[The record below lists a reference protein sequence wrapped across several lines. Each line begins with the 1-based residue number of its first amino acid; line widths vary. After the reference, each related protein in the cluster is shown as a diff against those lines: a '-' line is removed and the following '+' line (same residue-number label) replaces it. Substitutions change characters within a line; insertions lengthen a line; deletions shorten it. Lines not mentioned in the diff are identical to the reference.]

1 MVITKTPTAKCHIN
15 FLVIAFTCIIVIT
28 RSLGGVQRFVYAGVY
43 NFSSSSSSSSSSLLS
58 PRGGGGVLGS
68 TFAGYVLLASQNPY
82 PIIVYS
88 VTNYKPYLSH
98 FWANG

>member
-43 NFSSSSSSSSSSLLS
+43 SFSSSSGSSNLLS
-58 PRGGGGVLGS
+58 PRGGGYLGQ
-68 TFAGYVLLASQNPY
+68 LLLGMCCWPLRT
-82 PIIVYS
+82 P
-88 VTNYKPYLSH
+88 TPL
-98 FWANG
+98 

>member
-43 NFSSSSSSSSSSLLS
+43 NFSSSSGSSNLLS
-58 PRGGGGVLGS
+58 PRGGVLGS
-68 TFAGYVLLASQNPY
+68 TFAGYVLLATQNTY

-88 VTNYKPYLSH
+88 VTNYNPILVT
-98 FWANG
+98 FGQMVNV